1 MKEMLIKVLRP
12 FADVCFK
19 FANSVTPGQ
28 AAIIYILVLVVL
40 AVWVLT
46 LKQEKMRKNR
56 ETGRMVFLKDL
67 RLWAVVILLV
77 QTIIYVIFR

>member
-28 AAIIYILVLVVL
+28 AAIIYIFVLVVL
-40 AVWVLT
+40 AVWVLS
-46 LKQEKMRKNR
+46 LKQEKPKKDV
-56 ETGRMVFLKDL
+56 ETERFVFLKDL
-67 RLWAVVILLV
+67 RLWAVLILLV
-77 QTIIYVIFR
+77 QAVIYVIFR